1 VNVAF
6 TDDPALAP
14 EIRRIINAA
23 YLAGETGLWQPH
35 WERTGVAHVER
46 EIARGEIAVA
56 VRDGALHGSIRV
68 VQLEPR
74 VGEFGLLAVDPA
86 RQGAGTGGAL
96 VDFAEQI
103 SRERGATEMR
113 LELLVPH
120 AGTHPSK
127 ERLHAWY
134 SRRGYRITR
143 VRDFVA
149 AYPEVEDLVAV
160 RCDLRTYSKP
170 LAR

>member
-1 VNVAF
+1 MRVAF
-6 TDDPALAP
+6 TADAALAP

-23 YLAGETGLWQPH
+23 YRAGEDGLWKPH
-35 WERTGVAHVER
+35 WERTDVAHVER
-46 EIARGEIAVA
+46 EIARGEVAVA
-56 VRDGALHGSIRV
+56 TREGRLIGSVRIG
-68 VQLEPR
+68 QLEPP

-86 RQGAGTGGAL
+86 FQGGGTGGAL
-96 VDFAEQI
+96 VDFAEQAG
-103 SRERGATEMR
+103 RARGATEMR

-120 AGTHPSK
+120 VGTHPSK

-134 SRRGYRITR
+134 TRRGYAVTR

-160 RCDLRTYSKP
+160 RCDLRSYSKP
-170 LAR
+170 LAM